1 MRLVDSEAIRAFGVR
16 FLQAYGAS
24 PENAQVITG
33 HLVDNDLKGVESQGA
48 MRLFEYARFMLEG
61 KVNGKAAPVVQVKGP
76 GAFLVDGNKGF
87 GIAAMERAVEQL
99 LNHLSEHPMAVAA
112 ITGVGHTGRVGAYA
126 EALADRR
133 CFGCVYGGGGHKEHP
148 SVAPFGG
155 TRGVMSTNPVAFA
168 MPGIDGV
175 PLSADFATSASA
187 GGKLRLAQRKGT
199 PLPPGQILDRDG
211 NPSTNPADYFAG
223 GVMLPSAGPKGS
235 GMGMINELLCYGMLG
250 DPVEFNWV
258 ITAFRLDLF
267 CAAEDYQRRCEEF
280 LGTVNR
286 TPPAPGFQ
294 TVTYPGQYEAMC
306 TRERKRT
313 GIRVSDSIAAQL
325 AEMAKARSVE
335 LPSQLL

>member
-1 MRLVDSEAIRAFGVR
+1 
-16 FLQAYGAS
+16 
-24 PENAQVITG
+24 
-33 HLVDNDLKGVESQGA
+33 
-48 MRLFEYARFMLEG
+48 
-61 KVNGKAAPVVQVKGP
+61 
-76 GAFLVDGNKGF
+76 
-87 GIAAMERAVEQL
+87 
-99 LNHLSEHPMAVAA
+99 
-112 ITGVGHTGRVGAYA
+112 
-126 EALADRR
+126 
-133 CFGCVYGGGGHKEHP
+133 
-148 SVAPFGG
+148 
-155 TRGVMSTNPVAFA
+155 MSTNPVAFA

-267 CAAEDYQRRCEEF
+267 CGAEDYQRRCEEF